1 MPNSQDLSHYTPR
14 PHPKGVSLVGQDVI
28 LRPLSV
34 ADHCEDLF
42 AANSQD
48 TEGAIWRYLPYGP
61 FATLQA
67 YQAWL
72 SVQEPLQDPVFFAI
86 IRRSDNRAIGLAS
99 YLRIDPANGSIEV
112 GHINFAPPLQRSRA
126 GTEAMV
132 LMMQWAFEQGY
143 RRYEWKCDALN
154 QKSRYA
160 AQRLGL
166 SYEGVFRQMSI
177 VKGRNRDTAWFA
189 AIDSEWPALK
199 AAFQRY
205 LDPAN
210 FDAQGQPILA
220 LSALTHPLLFKRD
233 DLAFS

>member
-14 PHPKGVSLVGQDVI
+14 PHPKGITLVGQDVI

-42 AANSQD
+42 AANS
-48 TEGAIWRYLPYGP
+48 
-61 FATLQA
+61 
-67 YQAWL
+67 
-72 SVQEPLQDPVFFAI
+72 
-86 IRRSDNRAIGLAS
+86 
-99 YLRIDPANGSIEV
+99 
-112 GHINFAPPLQRSRA
+112 SRA